1 MISSV
6 KSQMTLPCRRACSV
20 QSAPQR
26 RSQQFLSG
34 HRGQSRHASTLGFE
48 RGIPVIPTGTFL
60 TEEEAFEGKLQQN
73 TFWGHLSTYLLFSF
87 RFQIF
92 LHLFIYLIYIF
103 FVPWFWQGGV
113 HLSFSKG
120 QVLGKWR
127 KKKRKTKNRIKR
139 KKKKK
144 NREGGG
150 VCYQSCFGLIL
161 FLL

>member
-1 MISSV
+1 MNEIISSV

-92 LHLFIYLIYIF
+92 FYIYLSILYF
-103 FVPWFWQGGV
+103 
-113 HLSFSKG
+113 
-120 QVLGKWR
+120 
-127 KKKRKTKNRIKR
+127 
-139 KKKKK
+139 
-144 NREGGG
+144 
-150 VCYQSCFGLIL
+150 L
-161 FLL
+161 FLGSGRVEFTCRFLKDKCLGSGGRRKEKQKIE